1 MGTPWAPILCVVIAA
16 ALLATFVNVPAFG
29 PRAASAGTPASDL
42 GNRGRATFAT
52 ASAPSVPP
60 TPTRTVFERVGV
72 VLPNGSPGEAD
83 SVHARAPFV
92 LRDDD
97 ATYKMW
103 YMGYD
108 GYRFRMLYA
117 TSPDGIHWLKHGVIM
132 DVGVPPYNWDSVG
145 GQSVLKIQSVY
156 HMWFSAGYWSG
167 GPFVFWAQIYHAVSM
182 DGLSWNVTGVA
193 LPPNQ
198 FWDRGMT
205 NAPWVVRDS
214 AGVFWLF
221 HSGWDGSNTRVGVA
235 TSGDGISFTP
245 YAGNPILDLGPSGS
259 WDESDVNTPAVI
271 PGSTWLLCYAGTNR
285 QVGALGTATSSD
297 GYHWSKSQ
305 GNPVLGPDPAPAFD
319 SSGLVYPDWLAD
331 PSGSRLYYA
340 GGDGRTLQI
349 GLIKASTVRDD
360 VPLRLDDTPRIA
372 ALGTVAAIDAAVVGL
387 ALVVGRRPQRR
398 PSAPPSQEWP
408 PIRPPGS
415 S

>member
-271 PGSTWLLCYAGTNR
+271 PGATWLLYYAGTNR

-297 GYHWSKSQ
+297 GFHWSKSQ

>member
-1 MGTPWAPILCVVIAA
+1 VIAA

-271 PGSTWLLCYAGTNR
+271 PGSTWLLYYAGTNR
-285 QVGALGTATSSD
+285 QVGALGTAMSSD

>member
-1 MGTPWAPILCVVIAA
+1 VIAA

-132 DVGVPPYNWDSVG
+132 DVGVPPDNWDSVG

-271 PGSTWLLCYAGTNR
+271 PGSTWLLYYAGTNR

-297 GYHWSKSQ
+297 GFHWSKSQ

>member
-271 PGSTWLLCYAGTNR
+271 PGSTWLLYYAGTNR

-297 GYHWSKSQ
+297 GFHWSKSQ

>member
-259 WDESDVNTPAVI
+259 WDESDVNTPAAI
-271 PGSTWLLCYAGTNR
+271 PGSTWLLYYAGTNR

-297 GYHWSKSQ
+297 GFHWSKSQ

>member
-1 MGTPWAPILCVVIAA
+1 MIAA

-271 PGSTWLLCYAGTNR
+271 PGSTWLLYYAGTNR

-297 GYHWSKSQ
+297 GFHWSKSQ

>member
-1 MGTPWAPILCVVIAA
+1 
-16 ALLATFVNVPAFG
+16 
-29 PRAASAGTPASDL
+29 
-42 GNRGRATFAT
+42 
-52 ASAPSVPP
+52 
-60 TPTRTVFERVGV
+60 
-72 VLPNGSPGEAD
+72 
-83 SVHARAPFV
+83 
-92 LRDDD
+92 
-97 ATYKMW
+97 MW
-103 YMGYD
+103 YMGFD

-271 PGSTWLLCYAGTNR
+271 PGSTWLLYYAGTNR

-297 GYHWSKSQ
+297 GFHWSKSQ

>member
-167 GPFVFWAQIYHAVSM
+167 GPFIFWAQIYHAVSM

-271 PGSTWLLCYAGTNR
+271 PGSTWLLYYAGTNR

-297 GYHWSKSQ
+297 GFHWSKSQ

>member
-1 MGTPWAPILCVVIAA
+1 VIAA

-271 PGSTWLLCYAGTNR
+271 PGSTWLLYYAGTNR

>member
-271 PGSTWLLCYAGTNR
+271 PGSTWLLYYAGTNR

>member
-1 MGTPWAPILCVVIAA
+1 LGTPWAPILCVVIAA

-271 PGSTWLLCYAGTNR
+271 PGSTWLLYYAGTNR

-297 GYHWSKSQ
+297 GFHWSKSQ

>member
-1 MGTPWAPILCVVIAA
+1 MYDRRAVLTPRGVLAIEMKAERRVTLVLCLMMVAA
-16 ALLATFVNVPAFG
+16 V
-29 PRAASAGTPASDL
+29 SAGPA
-42 GNRGRATFAT
+42 AAT
-52 ASAPSVPP
+52 ASGLGSSP
-60 TPTRTVFERVGV
+60 TPEKTVFQKAGI
-72 VLPNGSPGEAD
+72 VLPHGSPGEAD
-83 SVHARAPFV
+83 SVYARAPFV

-97 ATYKMW
+97 GTYKMW
-103 YMGYD
+103 YSGYD
-108 GYRFRMLYA
+108 GSVNRMLYA
-117 TSPDGIHWLKHGVIM
+117 SSPDGIRWTKHGVIL
-132 DVGVPPYNWDSVG
+132 DVGVPPYNWNSVG

-167 GPFVFWAQIYHAVSM
+167 GPFVYWAQIYHAVSM
-182 DGLSWNVTGVA
+182 DGFYWNVTGVV

-205 NAPWVVRDS
+205 NSPWVVRDS
-214 AGVFWLF
+214 AGLFWLF
-221 HSGWDGSNTRVGVA
+221 HSGWDGSNTRIGVA

-271 PGSTWLLCYAGTNR
+271 PGATWLLYYAGTNR

-297 GYHWSKSQ
+297 GFHWSKSQ

>member
-1 MGTPWAPILCVVIAA
+1 APWFQLLWRTLGTSWRPILCVVIAA

-182 DGLSWNVTGVA
+182 DGPSWNVTGVT
-193 LPPNQ
+193 LPPNPS
-198 FWDRGMT
+198 WHPGMT
-205 NAPWVVRDS
+205 NAPWGVS
-214 AGVFWLF
+214 AGRGA
-221 HSGWDGSNTRVGVA
+221 SGPRRGAMDA
-235 TSGDGISFTP
+235 TGPSRRAILCS
-245 YAGNPILDLGPSGS
+245 APILLPPS
-259 WDESDVNTPAVI
+259 
-271 PGSTWLLCYAGTNR
+271 
-285 QVGALGTATSSD
+285 ALPV
-297 GYHWSKSQ
+297 WS
-305 GNPVLGPDPAPAFD
+305 A
-319 SSGLVYPDWLAD
+319 
-331 PSGSRLYYA
+331 R
-340 GGDGRTLQI
+340 I
-349 GLIKASTVRDD
+349 GW
-360 VPLRLDDTPRIA
+360 PTPRDRGSITRE
-372 ALGTVAAIDAAVVGL
+372 GTEGL
-387 ALVVGRRPQRR
+387 SR
-398 PSAPPSQEWP
+398 SA
-408 PIRPPGS
+408 
-415 S
+415 

>member
-1 MGTPWAPILCVVIAA
+1 VIAA

-271 PGSTWLLCYAGTNR
+271 PGSTWLLYYAGTNR

-297 GYHWSKSQ
+297 GFHWSKSQ